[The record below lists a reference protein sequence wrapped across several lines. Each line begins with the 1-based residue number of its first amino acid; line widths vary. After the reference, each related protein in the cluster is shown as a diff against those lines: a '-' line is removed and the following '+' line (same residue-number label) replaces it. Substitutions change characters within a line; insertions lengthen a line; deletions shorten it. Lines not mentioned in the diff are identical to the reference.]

1 MLSTTQISYLYLCLR
16 GSLHL
21 AKFAIPIVVQVL
33 AQVIR
38 KVERS
43 KIHIAQVK
51 KILKVSLESCFQS
64 KDQNRKYADLH
75 KCAITNLPI
84 KIEYFITC

>member
-21 AKFAIPIVVQVL
+21 AKFAKPIVVQVL

-43 KIHIAQVK
+43 KIHIAQAK
-51 KILKVSLESCFQS
+51 KF
-64 KDQNRKYADLH
+64 
-75 KCAITNLPI
+75 
-84 KIEYFITC
+84 